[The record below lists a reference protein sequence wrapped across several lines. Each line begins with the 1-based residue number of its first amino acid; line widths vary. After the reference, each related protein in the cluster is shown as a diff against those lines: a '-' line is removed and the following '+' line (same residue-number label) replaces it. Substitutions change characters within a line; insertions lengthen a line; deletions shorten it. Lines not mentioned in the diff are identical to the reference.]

1 MTVKSVY
8 LPHLGRHAKLGRRR
22 PIARCPR
29 LTLRR
34 YLTGA
39 LPRPPAH
46 VDYSPAAETALE
58 NVYLNDELGDCVI
71 AGGYHIVGTLTGN
84 AGKLFTATKEQIV
97 ADYSAI
103 GGYDPSAKPV
113 LEPDGTSRN
122 PTDNGCNE
130 QDALN
135 YWSET
140 GFKDGTRLL
149 GWVTID
155 ATSLIEVQTAVWL
168 FENVL
173 FGMELPDYWIH
184 QGMPQGSGFV
194 WDVAGDPVPENGH
207 AVCGVGYDQHG
218 VTIDTWGLRGCLTY
232 AAAAKYAVRA
242 AGGELYTALSPD
254 QIARGQQRA
263 PNGIAWSNL
272 IADFDAMGGRVPEKL
287 IARRQPFAT
296 LDRLGAAPAPSP
308 TSNGAPKETG
318 AGMSQAHAVAGNLLE
333 AAL

>member
-22 PIARCPR
+22 PIARGPR
-29 LTLRR
+29 LSLRR

-39 LPRPPAH
+39 LPRPPARI
-46 VDYSPAAETALE
+46 DYSPAAESALE

-84 AGKLFTATKEQIV
+84 AGRLFTATKEQII

-103 GGYDPSAKPV
+103 GGYDPSAKLVP
-113 LEPDGTSRN
+113 EPDGTLRN

-135 YWSET
+135 YWTET
-140 GFKDGTRLL
+140 GFKDGTRML
-149 GWVTID
+149 GWVAID
-155 ATSLIEVQTAVWL
+155 ARSSVEVQTAVWL

-194 WDVAGDPVPENGH
+194 WDVAGAAVQDNGH
-207 AVCGVGYDQHG
+207 AVCGVGYDEHG
-218 VTIDTWGLRGCLTY
+218 VAIDTWGLRGCLTY
-232 AAAAKYAVRA
+232 AAAAKYAVNA
-242 AGGELYTALSPD
+242 AGGELYAVLSPD
-254 QIARGQQRA
+254 QLARGQQRA

-272 IADFDAMGGRVPEKL
+272 IADFDALGGNVPDNMKP
-287 IARRQPFAT
+287 RRQPSF
-296 LDRLGAAPAPSP
+296 DRDRVELSRAPLKRDGDLAQPAAAAGE
-308 TSNGAPKETG
+308 TNGATDR
-318 AGMSQAHAVAGNLLE
+318 NLLA